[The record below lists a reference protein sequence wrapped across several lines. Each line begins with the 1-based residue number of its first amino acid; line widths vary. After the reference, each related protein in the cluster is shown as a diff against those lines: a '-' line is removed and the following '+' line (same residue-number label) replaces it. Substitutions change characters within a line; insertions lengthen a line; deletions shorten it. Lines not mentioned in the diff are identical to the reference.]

1 MTLTDRMLAHMTA
14 NPIVRA
20 SELVK
25 LGITPATLA
34 RAVSKGLVIKIGRGL
49 YQLPETNPER
59 GVELVEVTKRIP
71 KATICLMSALAWY
84 GVTDQLPRKVWI
96 AIGARD
102 RASRMT
108 YPPIK
113 TVRFREPYVAQDKT
127 HISISGVKVPI
138 YTLEKTLADA
148 FRNPRLIDK
157 SVALESLKNALA
169 ERMTTPGKISEVAE
183 RNGAYRAMRPYLEAL
198 TFNG

>member
-1 MTLTDRMLAHMTA
+1 MTLTDRMLAHMKA

-20 SELVK
+20 SELVR

-34 RAVSKGLVIKIGRGL
+34 RAVSKGLVIKIARGL
-49 YQLPETNPER
+49 YQLPETDPER
-59 GVELVEVTKRIP
+59 GVELVEVTKRVP

-102 RASRMT
+102 RTSRMT

-113 TVRFREPYVAQDKT
+113 TVRFREPYVSQDKT
-127 HISISGVKVPI
+127 YILISDVKVPI

-157 SVALESLKNALA
+157 SVALESLKSALA
-169 ERMTTPGKISEVAE
+169 ERMTTPGKISEVAK